1 MIKIP
6 TADEL
11 KTKLSGLDRL
21 LTAKRWEKAAIVW
34 AFTITGEPGRPGKE
48 PVIRQFPCSISEFA
62 RLGFGGLS
70 QRDTVTRYRKA
81 WQDAIDLG
89 AACSVEPGDE
99 VDLPNLPFPSADDP
113 SLVTAGTAYET
124 AEDRAEDIR
133 RLSAQVGEAKGALRV
148 ATSAPNTLR
157 VVAQTATD
165 EQAQALVEGLRQRGI
180 EQSESYVQ
188 SLNDRQHL
196 LDSLDRSP
204 VVVNPEDIES
214 ETSARAGSIPP
225 LEELN
230 RNRQDHPVVDA
241 VQDEIQQLSPSG
253 VDVIS
258 QLESAVRAVQQAGP
272 FGDDTPAAA
281 RLRACSLG
289 ILDAIADRVR
299 P

>member
-6 TADEL
+6 TVNEL
-11 KTKLSGLDRL
+11 KTKLAGLDRL
-21 LTAKRWEKAAIVW
+21 LTAKQWEKAAIVW
-34 AFTITGEPGRPGKE
+34 AFTTNDGPGRPLNAPAVK
-48 PVIRQFPCSISEFA
+48 QFPCPVAEFA
-62 RLGFGGLS
+62 RLGFSGLS

-89 AACSVEPGDE
+89 AACSVQPGDE
-99 VDLPNLPFPSADDP
+99 VDLPELPFPSAEDP
-113 SLVTAGTAYET
+113 HLVTAGTGYET

-133 RLSAQVGEAKGALRV
+133 RLAAEVGDAKGALRV

-157 VVAQTATD
+157 VVAQTATP

-188 SLNDRQHL
+188 SL
-196 LDSLDRSP
+196 P
-204 VVVNPEDIES
+204 VVVSPEDIES
-214 ETSARAGSIPP
+214 ETMARSGSIPS

-230 RNRQDHPVVDA
+230 RNRQDHPVVGA
-241 VQDEIQQLSPSG
+241 VQDELQQISPSG
-253 VDVIS
+253 VDVIAA
-258 QLESAVRAVQQAGP
+258 LERAVSAVQRAGP

>member
-6 TADEL
+6 TVNEL
-11 KTKLSGLDRL
+11 KTKLAGLDRL

-34 AFTITGEPGRPGKE
+34 AFTTNDGPGRPSNV
-48 PVIRQFPCSISEFA
+48 PATPQFPCPVAEFA
-62 RLGFGGLS
+62 SLKLSGLN
-70 QRDTVTRYRKA
+70 QRETVTRYRKA

-89 AACSVEPGDE
+89 AACSVQPGDE
-99 VDLPNLPFPSADDP
+99 VDLPELPFPSADDP
-113 SLVTAGTAYET
+113 HLVTAGTGYET

-133 RLSAQVGEAKGALRV
+133 RLAAQVGDAKGALRV

-157 VVAQTATD
+157 VVAQTATP

-188 SLNDRQHL
+188 SLNTPL
-196 LDSLDRSP
+196 P

-214 ETSARAGSIPP
+214 ETMARSGSIPS

-230 RNRQDHPVVDA
+230 RNRQDHPVVGA
-241 VQDEIQQLSPSG
+241 VQDELQQISPSG
-253 VDVIS
+253 VDVIAA
-258 QLESAVRAVQQAGP
+258 LERAVSAVQRAGP